1 MSDGAKIAARLTGC
15 GRPIAFVHGWA
26 MNGDLFERQRRN
38 LCDKYCVLTYDLR
51 GHGGSAARDGRAPT
65 IEQLGADLAEIFEQ
79 LRFEDAI
86 CVGWSIGAMA
96 VWEAMAQRTFAAR
109 VAGLV
114 VIDMSPRIT
123 NDASWSLGLS
133 DGRGLQSIISAAQAM
148 RNDWPAIVRQFVPS
162 VFAPGANEALKP
174 LIESIVTEAEKLD
187 PEAMAGLW
195 ESMAVQDFRKAV
207 ASVSAPMLI
216 ARGALSQLY
225 AAATSEFLARAS
237 ANAEVAVFAKS
248 GHAPH
253 IEEPDAF
260 NQRLRQ
266 FIARVSTETMNRAS
280 SLMAAR

>member
-1 MSDGAKIAARLTGC
+1 
-15 GRPIAFVHGWA
+15 

-266 FIARVSTETMNRAS
+266 FIASVSTGTMNRAS